1 MYKNLTLTLLACFL
15 MCNGIIAQE
24 TWSLEKCIRYAW
36 ENNISIKGAEIN
48 VADNRLIEKGNKYSR
63 LPNINGSVSGS
74 YQFGRTIDPV
84 TNQFNSLSI
93 GANRLGLDAG
103 VTLYNGNR
111 ISNTIK
117 QAGYNLQASMH
128 DLAQMKNDISLSI
141 ASSYL
146 NILFAEEQLDAA
158 IKRKELSESQ
168 LSQVDKLIRAG
179 ARPQNDRLEILATI
193 ARNDQAIIA
202 QENAVENGILS
213 LKNLLLLEPS
223 RDIKIEKPQ
232 SVVIAS
238 EDNPDVLK
246 FNDLYNSSIN
256 NQPFVKADE
265 NRLKS
270 AVIGK
275 DIARSG
281 LMPRLSA
288 FAGLSTN
295 YSTRGQRSDGTFQD
309 VLSTQPALIDET
321 PTTPIIPIT
330 LLIPQAIPGREDN
343 PYGNQLNENFG
354 QNIGVSL
361 SIPIYNNHQNLVN
374 IDRAELNV
382 LRNQL
387 TAETNKQNLKN
398 NIQTAISNARA
409 AKRTLAASDRTVEA
423 STAAF
428 QNSEKQFQLGT
439 INTFEYAT
447 AKNNLDQAEV
457 DLIIAKYDYLFKLK
471 VLDFYQGKK
480 LELK

>member
-1 MYKNLTLTLLACFL
+1 MYKNLTLTFFACLFVASTSF
-15 MCNGIIAQE
+15 GQE

-36 ENNISIKGAEIN
+36 ENNISIKGAELS
-48 VADNRLIEKGNKYSR
+48 VADSRLVEKANKFSR
-63 LPNINGSVSGS
+63 LPSVNGNVSGA

-93 GANRLGLDAG
+93 GTNRLALDAG
-103 VTLYNGNR
+103 VTIYNGNR
-111 ISNTIK
+111 INNSIK
-117 QAGYNLQASMH
+117 QAGYNLQASMN

-146 NILFAEEQLDAA
+146 NILFAQEQLDAA
-158 IKRKELSESQ
+158 VKRKELSESQ
-168 LSQVDKLIRAG
+168 LDQVDKLIRAG

-193 ARNDQAIIA
+193 ARNDQSIIA
-202 QENAVENGILS
+202 QENAVENGLLS
-213 LKNLLLLEPS
+213 LKNLLLLEPDK
-223 RDIKIEKPQ
+223 DIQIERPQ
-232 SVVIAS
+232 SITIAV
-238 EDNPDVLK
+238 EENPDLLK
-246 FNDLYNSSIN
+246 FSDLYNSSIK
-256 NQPFVKADE
+256 NQPFIKADE
-265 NRLKS
+265 NRVKS
-270 AVIGK
+270 AELGK
-275 DIARSG
+275 DIARAG

-295 YSTRGQRSDGTFQD
+295 YSTRGQRLDGTFED
-309 VLSTQPALIDET
+309 VTATQPALIDET
-321 PTTPIIPIT
+321 PTTPVIPIT
-330 LLIPQAIPGREDN
+330 LLIPQVIPGREDN
-343 PYGNQLNENFG
+343 PYSNQLNENFG
-354 QNIGVSL
+354 QNIGLSL

-374 IDRAELNV
+374 IDRAELNI
-382 LRNQL
+382 LRSQL

-398 NIQTAISNARA
+398 NIQTALANAKA
-409 AKRTLAASDRTVEA
+409 AKRTLAASERTRDA
-423 STAAF
+423 SQAAF
-428 QNSEKQFQLGT
+428 ENSEKQFQLGT

>member
-1 MYKNLTLTLLACFL
+1 MYKNLTLIFFTCILMSSACF
-15 MCNGIIAQE
+15 AQE

-48 VADNRLIEKGNKYSR
+48 VADNRLIEKGNRYSR
-63 LPNINGSVSGS
+63 LPSINGSISGS

-93 GANRLGLDAG
+93 GANRIGLDAG
-103 VTLYNGNR
+103 VTIYNGSR

-117 QAGYNLQASMH
+117 QASYNLQASMY
-128 DLAQMKNDISLSI
+128 DLAQMKNDISLNI

-146 NILFAEEQLDAA
+146 NILFAEEQLEAA
-158 IKRKELSESQ
+158 KKRKELTESQ
-168 LSQVDKLIRAG
+168 LTQVDQLIRAG
-179 ARPQNDRLEILATI
+179 ARPENARLEILAAM
-193 ARNDQAIIA
+193 ARNDQDIIA
-202 QENAVENGILS
+202 QENAVENGILN
-213 LKNLLLLEPS
+213 LKNLLLLEPNKN
-223 RDIKIEKPQ
+223 IQIEKPQ
-232 SVVIAS
+232 LIVIEP
-238 EDNPDVLK
+238 EDNPDILK
-246 FNDLYNSSIN
+246 FNELYNSSIS

-270 AVIGK
+270 AELGK

-281 LMPRLSA
+281 LMPRLTA
-288 FAGLSTN
+288 FAGMNTN
-295 YSTRGQRSDGTFQD
+295 YSTRGQRFDGTVDD
-309 VLSTQPALIDET
+309 VLATQPAFIDET

-354 QNIGVSL
+354 QNVGLSL

-374 IDRAELNV
+374 IDRAELNII
-382 LRNQL
+382 RNQL
-387 TAETNKQNLKN
+387 TAQTNKQNLKN
-398 NIQTAISNARA
+398 DIQTALSNARA
-409 AKRTLAASDRTVEA
+409 AKRTLAASNRTVEA
-423 STAAF
+423 SQAAF